1 MHYLAGFFNFDF
13 SRKNLL
19 LYRNMFALLLQ
30 LTALSSIGSDGVE
43 GGQGDADPIYGDLL
57 RLQIQ
62 PCCESTG
69 RADVRVLSV
78 LFAGDHDNSDVLG
91 VSSGL
96 GDVSVYY
103 GTGELYVR

>member
-1 MHYLAGFFNFDF
+1 
-13 SRKNLL
+13 
-19 LYRNMFALLLQ
+19 
-30 LTALSSIGSDGVE
+30 
-43 GGQGDADPIYGDLL
+43 
-57 RLQIQ
+57 
-62 PCCESTG
+62 
-69 RADVRVLSV
+69 VRVSSV